1 LGQYSAPFEEKMTDN
16 EYIVLARKYRPKKF
30 SDIIGQDEVCSVI
43 EGAIK
48 LNRVAH
54 AFLFSGTR
62 GIGKTTI
69 ARILAKTLNCENLD
83 LKNPE
88 PCGKCKNCISIDND
102 SNIDVVEID
111 AASRTGV
118 ADVREIIE
126 NINYKPVDAKKK
138 IFIIDEVH
146 MLSKAAFNALL
157 KTLEEPPL
165 DVVFIFATTETEK
178 VPVTILSRCQRFVLR
193 RVDLNMI
200 TDHLINIAKKEGYT
214 LDKESAQ
221 IISICSEGSMRDS
234 LSILDN
240 VLARNKKISPELV
253 RNVIGL
259 TDNTQAL
266 DLFES
271 LCNGEVKLSL
281 EKFQELYEKG
291 ISIDELAKS
300 LMKLTYNL
308 ALIKSK
314 FENSYDLFDSKSI
327 DRLKKLSEKFEMDF
341 LTRFWEVMQRYLNEL
356 SDTFDEK
363 QCFEMAIMRMCYISL
378 IPTPFEAL
386 IKKEDNKKRLE
397 EIEENQQSS
406 QNNDSQITQ
415 KKTSEIVN
423 NNLALKKD
431 LLDQNKISKNS
442 ESNLKKFTKLVE
454 FLEKKSEML
463 VAYHLRNSFRL
474 VSYSELDG
482 NKDAFHIELENI
494 GENEEAQSILW
505 KASKILGKLTNKRWI
520 LSVTNNSGFKSL
532 SEIEQLNYERKVEQ
546 IKKEDSIKK
555 ILDIIPSSE
564 VTSVKEIEKENIK
577 NKEKK

>member
-1 LGQYSAPFEEKMTDN
+1 MTDN

-520 LSVTNNSGFKSL
+520 LSVTNKSGFKSL

>member
-1 LGQYSAPFEEKMTDN
+1 MTDN

-126 NINYKPVDAKKK
+126 NINYKPVNAKKK

-386 IKKEDNKKRLE
+386 IKKEDNKKKLE

>member
-1 LGQYSAPFEEKMTDN
+1 MTDN

-415 KKTSEIVN
+415 KKTSEID

>member
-1 LGQYSAPFEEKMTDN
+1 MTDN

-200 TDHLINIAKKEGYT
+200 TDHLINIAKKEGYS

>member
-1 LGQYSAPFEEKMTDN
+1 MTDN

-200 TDHLINIAKKEGYT
+200 TDHLINIAKKEGYS

-406 QNNDSQITQ
+406 QNNGSQITQ
-415 KKTSEIVN
+415 KKTFDIGN
-423 NNLALKKD
+423 NSLALKKD

>member
-1 LGQYSAPFEEKMTDN
+1 MTDN

-200 TDHLINIAKKEGYT
+200 TDHLINIAKKEGYS

-431 LLDQNKISKNS
+431 LLDENKISKKS

>member
-1 LGQYSAPFEEKMTDN
+1 MTDN

-88 PCGKCKNCISIDND
+88 PCGKCKNCISIDNE

-126 NINYKPVDAKKK
+126 NINYKPVNAKKK

-193 RVDLNMI
+193 RVDLNLI
-200 TDHLINIAKKEGYT
+200 SEHLINVSKKEGYT

-482 NKDAFHIELENI
+482 NKDAFHIELEII
-494 GENEEAQSILW
+494 GENQEAQSILW

-520 LSVTNNSGFKSL
+520 LSVTNQSGFKSL

>member
-1 LGQYSAPFEEKMTDN
+1 MTDN

-88 PCGKCKNCISIDND
+88 PCGKCKNCISIDNE

-126 NINYKPVDAKKK
+126 NINYKPVNAKKK

-200 TDHLINIAKKEGYT
+200 IDHLINIAKKEGYS

-406 QNNDSQITQ
+406 QNNGSQITQ
-415 KKTSEIVN
+415 KKTFDIGN
-423 NNLALKKD
+423 NSLALKKD

-520 LSVTNNSGFKSL
+520 LSVTNKSGFKSL

>member
-1 LGQYSAPFEEKMTDN
+1 MTDN

-214 LDKESAQ
+214 LDKESSQ

>member
-1 LGQYSAPFEEKMTDN
+1 MTDN

-88 PCGKCKNCISIDND
+88 PCGKCKNCISIDNE

-494 GENEEAQSILW
+494 GVNEEAQSILW

-532 SEIEQLNYERKVEQ
+532 SEIEQFNYERKVEQ

>member
-1 LGQYSAPFEEKMTDN
+1 MTDN

-474 VSYSELDG
+474 VSYSGLDG

-520 LSVTNNSGFKSL
+520 LSVTNKSGFKSL

>member
-1 LGQYSAPFEEKMTDN
+1 MTDN

-386 IKKEDNKKRLE
+386 IKKEDNKK
-397 EIEENQQSS
+397 
-406 QNNDSQITQ
+406 D
-415 KKTSEIVN
+415 
-423 NNLALKKD
+423 LKK
-431 LLDQNKISKNS
+431 
-442 ESNLKKFTKLVE
+442 LKKINNHLKIMIRKL
-454 FLEKKSEML
+454 LKKKPL
-463 VAYHLRNSFRL
+463 
-474 VSYSELDG
+474 
-482 NKDAFHIELENI
+482 K
-494 GENEEAQSILW
+494 
-505 KASKILGKLTNKRWI
+505 
-520 LSVTNNSGFKSL
+520 
-532 SEIEQLNYERKVEQ
+532 
-546 IKKEDSIKK
+546 
-555 ILDIIPSSE
+555 
-564 VTSVKEIEKENIK
+564 
-577 NKEKK
+577 